1 MIADGRTVTL
11 DRHSVDG
18 IVWGRETLWCD
29 ANGRLA
35 ALVSVDAE
43 FDHFEA
49 ARPEFTNAIPALIV
63 RAASDG
69 MAAMADTAAAETPP
83 PSHQLAIV
91 GATILDMTGRK
102 PIPNGTV
109 VIVDGRI
116 EDAGPSSRVVV
127 PPQATVVR
135 AVGKTVMPGLWDMH
149 AHFEQVE
156 WGPIYLASGITTV
169 RDVGNEL
176 EFIAAVRDAVA
187 SGKGLGPRML
197 LAGVIDGPGPRG
209 LGIARAATPEEGRRW
224 VDRYHDGGFDQI
236 KIYSSITSDVLRAI
250 TSEAHGFGMSVTGHV
265 PDSMNALAAMDAGLD
280 QINHVEYLSGLMD
293 SDPNGLIAALKRH
306 HAVVDPTLALYEL
319 LARPFTASIGAFEP
333 GIAKVAPELATPL
346 SGFGSPPEAASRRR
360 AQLDNALALVNRLH
374 RAGVPIVAGTD
385 QSVPGHSLHREL
397 ELYVKAGLSPFDAIA
412 AATIVPAR
420 VMKKDA
426 ESGTI
431 EKGKRGD
438 LIVLDGDPLRDI
450 RNTRRIYR
458 VVTNG
463 RVFDPA
469 PLWRSVGFTP

>member
-1 MIADGRTVTL
+1 
-11 DRHSVDG
+11 
-18 IVWGRETLWCD
+18 
-29 ANGRLA
+29 
-35 ALVSVDAE
+35 
-43 FDHFEA
+43 
-49 ARPEFTNAIPALIV
+49 
-63 RAASDG
+63 
-69 MAAMADTAAAETPP
+69 
-83 PSHQLAIV
+83 
-91 GATILDMTGRK
+91 
-102 PIPNGTV
+102 
-109 VIVDGRI
+109 
-116 EDAGPSSRVVV
+116 V

-135 AVGKTVMPGLWDMH
+135 AAGKTVMPGLWDMH

-187 SGKGLGPRML
+187 SGRGLGPRML
-197 LAGVIDGPGPRG
+197 LAGIIDGPGPRG
-209 LGIARAATPEEGRRW
+209 LGVTRAATPDEGRRW

-236 KIYSSITSDVLRAI
+236 KIYSSVTRDVLSAI

-293 SDPNGLIAALKRH
+293 EDPIGVIAALKRH

-319 LARPFTASIGAFEP
+319 LARPFTESIAAFEP
-333 GIAKVAPELATPL
+333 GIGKVAPELATPL
-346 SGFGSPPEAASRRR
+346 RGFGSPPEAASRRR

-397 ELYVKAGLSPFDAIA
+397 ELYVKAGLSPFDAMA

-438 LIVLDGDPLRDI
+438 LIVLDANPLQDI

-463 RVFDPA
+463 RVFDPG